1 MMQIR
6 RLAILNR
13 GEPAMR
19 ALGAVGE
26 LNRDGRAPSITAIV
40 VYTDADAQAW
50 FVRLADEAICLGPAT
65 FIDPAD
71 GSRKSAYLDEER
83 VVAALLAADVDA
95 VWVGWGFVA
104 ERASFAQRCED
115 AGIVFVG
122 PDSATIRM
130 LGDKVAAKR
139 LAEKVGVPV
148 VPWGG
153 DVVQT
158 AAEAS
163 AHAVRLGYPVM
174 IKAAAGGG
182 GRGIRLVRE
191 PTGLADALAAAQA
204 EAELAFGNPDVFLER
219 YVPRARHVE
228 VQIVADGHGATW
240 AVGVRDC
247 SVQRRNQKVIEES
260 ASTVLDDSGEHAIR
274 AAAVRI
280 AEAAGYRN
288 AGTVEFLVDPET
300 GHFQFME
307 VNTRLQ
313 VEHPVTEET
322 SGLDLVKLQ
331 LHIARGGKLE
341 GSCPPSIGH
350 AVEARLCAE
359 DPEAGVCAGTRPDR
373 AVAPTVR
380 AEHPRRHGHDRRRR
394 GSAGIRF
401 AHREGGRVGPRPCRG
416 ARPAALGADPHGRR
430 DRRRHDEPLVPAR
443 IARQCGAAQRRRR
456 QSLAGRVHGERGACV
471 ARRADCGPDGGN
483 RGLRR
488 RRGGSA
494 VGLSCRRPARAS

>member
-1 MMQIR
+1 MQIR

-26 LNRDGRAPSITAIV
+26 LNRDGSGPPITAIV

-65 FIDPAD
+65 FVDPAD
-71 GSRKSAYLDEER
+71 GARKSAYLDEER

-104 ERASFAQRCED
+104 ERASFAQRCEE

-148 VPWGG
+148 VPWSG
-153 DVVQT
+153 DIVRT
-158 AAEAS
+158 AEEAG
-163 AHAVRLGYPVM
+163 AHAARLGYPVM
-174 IKAAAGGG
+174 LKAAAGGG

-191 PTGLADALAAAQA
+191 PAGLADALAAAQA
-204 EAELAFGNPDVFLER
+204 EAGLAFGDPDMFLER
-219 YVPRARHVE
+219 YVSSARHVE
-228 VQIVADGHGATW
+228 VQIVADGQGGTW

-260 ASTVLDDSGEHAIR
+260 GSTVLDDAGEQAIR

-288 AGTVEFLVDPET
+288 AGTVEFLVDPDT
-300 GHFQFME
+300 SHFQFME

-331 LHIARGGKLE
+331 LHIAHGGRLE
-341 GSCPPSIGH
+341 GTCPPSIGH

-359 DPEAGVCAGTRPDR
+359 DPEQGFAPAPGRIVLWRPPSGPSIRVDAGVTEGDE
-373 AVAPTVR
+373 VAP
-380 AEHPRRHGHDRRRR
+380 EFD
-394 GSAGIRF
+394 S
-401 AHREGGRVGPRPCRG
+401 
-416 ARPAALGADPHGRR
+416 L
-430 DRRRHDEPLVPAR
+430 
-443 IARQCGAAQRRRR
+443 IAK
-456 QSLAGRVHGERGACV
+456 V
-471 ARRADCGPDGGN
+471 
-483 RGLRR
+483 
-488 RRGGSA
+488 
-494 VGLSCRRPARAS
+494 